1 MESSVKK
8 PSWYALDNSAKIYP
22 AVRSR
27 NWASTFRVSVTLCEE
42 IDPQILQRALEDTVR
57 RIPTFCL
64 SLRRGVFWYYLD
76 SRQQQP
82 QVEPDVHNPCKS
94 WKKGTTAAIAS
105 GCGITAAV
113 SRLSCST
120 PLPTGRGR

>member
-82 QVEPDVHNPCKS
+82 QVEPTS
-94 WKKGTTAAIAS
+94 TTPAKA
-105 GCGITAAV
+105 GKRGQRRLLLPGAV
-113 SRLSCST
+113 
-120 PLPTGRGR
+120 LPQPYRG